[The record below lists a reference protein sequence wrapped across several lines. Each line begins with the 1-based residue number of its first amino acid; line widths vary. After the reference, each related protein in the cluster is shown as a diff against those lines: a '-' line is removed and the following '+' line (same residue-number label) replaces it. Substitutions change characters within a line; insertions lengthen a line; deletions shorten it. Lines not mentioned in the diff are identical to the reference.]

1 MFLCFLHDVPIIV
14 YNNDDFP
21 AGGDGQ
27 PDKKKE
33 DSQLD
38 KTHKTC
44 NTKSYVDDDSICGAS
59 PPRASQVVCPSTVIH
74 AGLESVPS
82 VTDGVAVCDRLQV
95 YLRRIDI
102 NLNAL
107 LMRSYRNIPT
117 NLSFLH
123 PPGNTFVPRSAG
135 LSLVDT

>member
-74 AGLESVPS
+74 AGLESVS
-82 VTDGVAVCDRLQV
+82 L
-95 YLRRIDI
+95 L
-102 NLNAL
+102 NLL
-107 LMRSYRNIPT
+107 PFFFRKSH
-117 NLSFLH
+117 LH
-123 PPGNTFVPRSAG
+123 LTRGACSHF
-135 LSLVDT
+135 